1 MWGLE
6 NYLKVLEKSLYYN
19 QKQYPKHIRTKLEEE
34 GYDFNNPEYDF
45 ASQNINAIV
54 EDIFPRTFRNSFIV
68 VLWATFESTI
78 KEVANYLYKNSE
90 TKLKMSD
97 IRGNFLEQVEKY
109 FGSVVNVPLKLSQ
122 EARLKLKIL
131 YTLRNVI
138 VHGNGVFE
146 NLEQRTQNKLQEW
159 EKQFG
164 GFEIKSGKVILK
176 KEYLKES
183 YNFAKEIAS
192 ELIKRVKKEIK

>member
-6 NYLKVLEKSLYYN
+6 NYLKVLEKSLYYH
-19 QKQYPKHIRTKLEEE
+19 QQQYPKRIKAKLKEE
-34 GYDFNNPEYDF
+34 GSEYNDLELDF
-45 ASQNINAIV
+45 AFQKIDAIV

-78 KEVANYLYKNSE
+78 KEVANYLYKNTE

-97 IRGNFLEQVEKY
+97 IRGNFLERVEKY
-109 FGSVVNVPLKLSQ
+109 FDYVVNVSLKLSQ
-122 EARLKLKIL
+122 EARLKLKNL

-138 VHGNGVFE
+138 VHGNGVLE
-146 NLEQRTQNKLQEW
+146 NLEQKTQNKLQEW

-164 GFEIKSGKVILK
+164 EFEIKSGKIIFK

-183 YNFAKEIAS
+183 YDLVNEITS
-192 ELIKRVKKEIK
+192 ELIKRVKKEIY